1 VKRGI
6 KMAKRTNSF
15 SCKGELSLAEGVV
28 FEVKKESVDTI
39 PFFDILKEFDGKTVK
54 ISIVEDIEI
63 VGEEAEVDED
73 EE

>member
-1 VKRGI
+1 
-6 KMAKRTNSF
+6 MAKRTNSF
-15 SCKGELSLAEGVV
+15 SSKGELNLSQGVI

-63 VGEEAEVDED
+63 AGVEEEYED